1 MKKEK
6 SKKRKKKE
14 EIVNSTSHGVGIL
27 IAVACTAILVT
38 RAAILGNAWHIVTFS
53 IFGAGMINL
62 YTASTLYHSAINM
75 RNKLKL
81 NKFDHSS
88 IYVLI
93 AATYTPIS
101 LVSLKGPFGWVIFGL
116 IWAMA
121 IAGIIFKIWFYTS
134 KFRFLSTILYIA
146 MGWLI
151 IIAIVPVI
159 KNVPNL
165 SLWFLLAGG
174 LSYSFSTVFYLNRNL
189 PYGHGI
195 FHIFILGGSIC
206 HFFALFFLL

>member
-1 MKKEK
+1 MAKPK
-6 SKKRKKKE
+6 SKKRIKNE
-14 EIVNSTSHGVGIL
+14 EIVNSSSHGVGVL

-62 YTASTLYHSAINM
+62 YTASTLFHASLNVKI
-75 RNKLKL
+75 KHKL

-101 LVSLKGPFGWVIFGL
+101 LVGLKGPFGWVLFGL

-121 IAGIIFKIWFYTS
+121 LSGIAFKIWFYTS
-134 KFRFLSTILYIA
+134 KLRTLSTILYIA
-146 MGWLI
+146 MGWLVL
-151 IIAIVPVI
+151 IAIVPI
-159 KNVPNL
+159 IRNL
-165 SLWFLLAGG
+165 PDISLWFLLAGG
-174 LSYSFSTVFYLNRNL
+174 LSYSISTIFYLNREL

-206 HFFALFFLL
+206 HFFSIFFLV